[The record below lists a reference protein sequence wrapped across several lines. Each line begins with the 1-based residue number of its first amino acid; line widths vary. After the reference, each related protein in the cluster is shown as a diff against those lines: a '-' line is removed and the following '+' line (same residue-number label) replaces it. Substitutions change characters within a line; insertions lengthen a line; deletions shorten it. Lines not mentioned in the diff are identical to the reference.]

1 MLHSIFNLSAEEEDQ
16 EKSSKFISVQEFIL
30 LTDITSPPT
39 LLSIIDNGVF
49 PYLKTEDEL

>member
-30 LTDITSPPT
+30 LTDIISPPT
-39 LLSIIDNGVF
+39 LLSLIDNGVF

>member
-1 MLHSIFNLSAEEEDQ
+1 MLLSIFNLSAEEEDQ

-30 LTDITSPPT
+30 LTDIISPPT
-39 LLSIIDNGVF
+39 LLSLIDNGVF